1 MANTATRLLNLIML
15 LQREPNTP
23 ASRLAEAL
31 DVSVRTVQRYITM
44 LEEMGVP
51 VYAERGSQGG
61 YSLVRGYRMPPLVLS
76 PEEAVAVSLG
86 TSVISG
92 LWGNLF
98 RTTAQSAMSK
108 IANVLPEEQLR
119 EVRWAQD
126 SLLTRGLPRA
136 NPGVNEPSL
145 EALYQASRRNQQLD
159 IVYQGRGR
167 AQAQTRRIDPYA
179 LIYSWGQQYCVAYC
193 HLRGAMRSFR
203 VDRILSLQLLESHF
217 DKPAD
222 FDPSLYL
229 SQDAD
234 DRPMTRVSLLFCA
247 EYADLARDYA
257 CCWDTMETR
266 DDGSLVVEYSTAD
279 LDMARCRVMS
289 FAPKAQVLGPPE
301 LIEKIQ
307 QAAQAVLAQYPLPP
321 EESAD
326 TSLTVNAAPPPT
338 KVSRLNS

>member
-98 RTTAQSAMSK
+98 RTSAQSAMTK

-136 NPGVNEPSL
+136 NPSVNEPSL
-145 EALYQASRRNQQLD
+145 ETLYQASRRHQQLD

-167 AQAQTRRIDPYA
+167 VQAQSRRIDPYA

-203 VDRILSLQLLESHF
+203 IDRILSLQTLESHF
-217 DKPAD
+217 DKPTD
-222 FDPSLYL
+222 FDPSKYL
-229 SQDAD
+229 NQATD
-234 DRPMTRVSLLFCA
+234 DRPMTRVSLLFAA
-247 EYADLARDYA
+247 EHADLARDYA
-257 CCWDTMETR
+257 CCWDTLEER
-266 DDGSLVVEYSTAD
+266 EDGSWLAEYSTAD

-307 QAAQAVLAQYPLPP
+307 QAALAVLAQYPLT
-321 EESAD
+321 SAATGAVPVNPASPQLPHS
-326 TSLTVNAAPPPT
+326 TSL
-338 KVSRLNS
+338 NS